1 MIGGECLTLSK
12 KIILFFAIICLFSLV
27 AVNDA
32 ESQFSGIIFINAD
45 GSVSG
50 TSTIQRNGNLYHL
63 TGNIYDSPLV
73 VLCNNIVLDG
83 EGFVLRGAGGWGI
96 PGLAGRE
103 TTAAINLTCTN
114 VTVRDFNIKGWA
126 VGILGTYNGNTISN
140 NTITGT
146 ERAIAIYADN
156 YNTTG
161 NYLANSIY
169 GVRIQGNNNRISQNQ
184 IANNYGGIMISF
196 SLGTVITEN
205 SIANN
210 STAVNVDSSVFEI
223 YHNNFI
229 NSANTTIVLTTSDAI
244 HFGGGTMPTW
254 DNGEE
259 GNYWS
264 DYTTRYPNATEI
276 DHTGI
281 GNIPYV
287 VRTNPNV
294 VDRYPLLAPANIS
307 EVIVELP
314 SPNPSTAATPSL
326 TPNASPTPA
335 PPSNA
340 ATPIQTNQQTTPTHT
355 AAASPTQTPQTQTQS
370 LPQQAALGAG
380 VAAAI
385 GAVIAIVLLV
395 KKREK
400 QKQTSLSF

>member
-1 MIGGECLTLSK
+1 M
-12 KIILFFAIICLFSLV
+12 V

-196 SLGTVITEN
+196 SSGTVITEN

-294 VDRYPLLAPANIS
+294 VDRFPLLAPVNVSMADLN
-307 EVIVELP
+307 P
-314 SPNPSTAATPSL
+314 SPAPAPIPTEP
-326 TPNASPTPA
+326 ASPTP
-335 PPSNA
+335 
-340 ATPIQTNQQTTPTHT
+340 TTTP
-355 AAASPTQTPQTQTQS
+355 AASPTPTQEPLPTRTATASPTQS
-370 LPQQAALGAG
+370 PTQGISETQALLAIAAVAL
-380 VAAAI
+380 VVVLAAVVVVLRKRR
-385 GAVIAIVLLV
+385 GAVPVGEQNVPRRTITRSVAIIRVV
-395 KKREK
+395 SK
-400 QKQTSLSF
+400 

>member
-1 MIGGECLTLSK
+1 MAQSK
-12 KIILFFAIICLFSLV
+12 RIVLFFAFICLVSLI

-32 ESQFSGIIFINAD
+32 ESQSAGTIFINAD

-63 TGNIYDSPLV
+63 TSNIYDSSIV

-83 EGFVLRGAGGWGI
+83 AGFVLQGAGGWA
-96 PGLAGRE
+96 PGVPGAE
-103 TTAAINLTCTN
+103 ATSAINLTCSN
-114 VTVRDFNIKGWA
+114 VTVRNFNIVGWE
-126 VGILGTYNGNTISN
+126 VGVLGAYNGNTIFN

-156 YNTTG
+156 YNVTR
-161 NYLANSIY
+161 NHLANSIY

-184 IANNYGGIMISF
+184 IVNNYGGIMISY
-196 SLGTVITEN
+196 SSGTVITEN

-264 DYTTRYPNATEI
+264 DYTTKYPNVTEI

-281 GNIPYV
+281 GNTPYV
-287 VRTNPNV
+287 VRTSPNV
-294 VDRYPLLAPANIS
+294 VDRFPLLAPVNVSMADLN
-307 EVIVELP
+307 P
-314 SPNPSTAATPSL
+314 SPAPAPIPTEP
-326 TPNASPTPA
+326 ASPTPTTT
-335 PPSNA
+335 PA
-340 ATPIQTNQQTTPTHT
+340 ASPMPTPIQEPLPTRT
-355 AAASPTQTPQTQTQS
+355 ATASPTQTPQTQTQS
-370 LPQQAALGAG
+370 LPRQAAL
-380 VAAAI
+380 VVEFAATI
-385 GAVIAIVLLV
+385 GAVVAIVLFF
-395 KKREK
+395 KKRK
-400 QKQTSLSF
+400 QNQTSFSF